1 MTAIPT
7 TFGSG
12 GANLAPGG
20 AAGTPT
26 LATTLR
32 EIADDLANNLASGA
46 GASNTALDG
55 RVYHGGLVT
64 APTSASTQL
73 TGASGVTEWR
83 VNVSAAEANVN
94 SVDGIIAASADEV
107 IHDTTN
113 LLDAVGK
120 SCYAAVVLAESGG
133 TIAIATVKGTA
144 AVTAS
149 AVAPTVAQITA
160 GVGHANWIYLA
171 MCLIN
176 RTADTTV
183 TQSQTNAGYGKPAA
197 PTALLTTK
205 A

>member
-26 LATTLR
+26 LADTLR
-32 EIADDLANNLASGA
+32 EIADDVANQLAASSGA
-46 GASNTALDG
+46 LNVALSG

-64 APTSASTQL
+64 DPSTPSAQL
-73 TGASGVTEWR
+73 TGASGNTTWS
-83 VNVSAAEANVN
+83 VNVSAAEALVN
-94 SVDGIIAASADEV
+94 SVDGVIAASADEA
-107 IHDTTN
+107 IHASSN

-133 TIAIATVKGTA
+133 TIAIDSVKAAA

-171 MCLIN
+171 MCLIT
-176 RTADTTV
+176 RSADTAV
-183 TQSQTNAGYGKPAA
+183 VQVQTNVGYGKPAL
-197 PTALLTTK
+197 PTAALTTK